1 MDVAVSVPCTVPRI
15 RRNKRWETVVWSPCA
30 ASSPAGVGRAVREK
44 RRPWLNQPMDHAGEP
59 STAGGARRPSL
70 PPETFPTSVSVSSKP
85 SLRTGNCPSCTDSK
99 TARLWGM
106 SGKQLQE
113 TGSSRTAFCKNRA
126 RVPTK
131 AAAGCRSSGRSSRAN
146 AELQTGKSQGC
157 TTSFNIM
164 PLCLRLKWTA
174 ASGRPR
180 TEAKEGR
187 EHGNL
192 RRIRR
197 RLALQRPPLCRS

>member
-1 MDVAVSVPCTVPRI
+1 
-15 RRNKRWETVVWSPCA
+15 
-30 ASSPAGVGRAVREK
+30 
-44 RRPWLNQPMDHAGEP
+44 MDHAGEP

-70 PPETFPTSVSVSSKP
+70 PSETFPTSVSVSSKP

-106 SGKQLQE
+106 SGKRLQE
-113 TGSSRTAFCKNRA
+113 TGSSRPAFCKNRA

-174 ASGRPR
+174 ASGRPC
-180 TEAKEGR
+180 TEAKEAR

-192 RRIRR
+192 RRIRGSSCAPTTTALPQLTMSSR
-197 RLALQRPPLCRS
+197 HCFLARAASSHEDSRASVATLCG